1 MIKKL
6 VMSALIITLIPS
18 MISSLYLSNAGINDE
33 EVYDNHIIKVKQVS
47 KNEIIEL
54 NLEDYLIG
62 VVAGEMPINFE
73 EEALKA
79 QAVVART
86 YALRRVNENNQ
97 YDVVDTTKNQVYLD
111 NEYLKK
117 AWGNNYEKNIQK
129 IKKAVAETSHE
140 CIFYN
145 DKLIDALFFST
156 SVGMTENS
164 EEIFQNTLP
173 YLRSV
178 SSVWDETA
186 SPVFKENYSFKL
198 TKFYEQLNLP
208 YNKNLVIEK
217 VLVTSTGRV
226 KEIKINGV
234 KYTGQK
240 IQQLLNLRSNYFTIT
255 KVGDIV
261 KIETKGY
268 GHGVGMSQYG
278 ANGMAKEGYNYKE
291 IINHYYQDVE
301 LKKI

>member
-1 MIKKL
+1 MLKKVIL
-6 VMSALIITLIPS
+6 STLAFILIPS
-18 MISSLYLSNAGINDE
+18 FISNFYLNNIVSE
-33 EVYDNHIIKVKQVS
+33 EVLENHIIKVKQVS

-54 NLEDYLIG
+54 DLEDYLIG

-86 YALRRVNENNQ
+86 YALRRVKESNL
-97 YDVVDTTKNQVYLD
+97 YDVVDTTQNQVYLD
-111 NEYLKK
+111 NERLQK
-117 AWGNNYEKNIQK
+117 AWGNNYEKNLQR
-129 IKKAVAETSHE
+129 IKKAVEDTSHE
-140 CIFYN
+140 CIFY
-145 DKLIDALFFST
+145 DDRLIDALFFST

-164 EEIFQNTLP
+164 EEIFKNTMP

-178 SSVWDETA
+178 SSTWDETS

-198 TKFYEQLNLP
+198 SKFYELLKIP
-208 YNKNLVIEK
+208 YNKNLQIENT
-217 VLVTSTGRV
+217 LVTSTGRI

-234 KYTGQK
+234 KFTGQK
-240 IQQLLNLRSNYFTIT
+240 IQQLLNLRSNYFTIS
-255 KVGDIV
+255 KINDVI

-268 GHGVGMSQYG
+268 GNGVGMSQYG
-278 ANGMAKEGYNYKE
+278 ANGMAKEGYNYRE
-291 IINHYYQDVE
+291 IIDHYYQDVE

>member
-1 MIKKL
+1 MIKKVVL
-6 VMSALIITLIPS
+6 SALLVVLIPAF
-18 MISSLYLSNAGINDE
+18 ISTYYLTGVIKE
-33 EVYDNHIIKVKQVS
+33 EVLDDHIIKVKQVS
-47 KNEIIEL
+47 KNEVVEL
-54 NLEDYLIG
+54 NLEDYLVG
-62 VVAGEMPINFE
+62 VLAGEMPISFE

-86 YALRRVNENNQ
+86 YALKRVKETNK

-111 NEYLKK
+111 DEYLKK
-117 AWGNNYEKNIQK
+117 IWGDKYEKNMKK
-129 IKKAVAETSHE
+129 IKKAVSDTSHE
-140 CIFYN
+140 CIFYD

-164 EEIFQNTLP
+164 EDIFKNSLP

-178 SSVWDETA
+178 SSTWDENY
-186 SPVFKENYSFKL
+186 SPAFKENYSFKL
-198 TKFYEQLNLP
+198 EDFYKKLNLP
-208 YNKNLVIEK
+208 YNKKLEVEK
-217 VLVTSTGRV
+217 TSVTSTGRV

-234 KYTGQK
+234 KFTGTK
-240 IQQLLNLRSNYFTIT
+240 VQQLLKLKSNYFSIE
-255 KVGDIV
+255 KVGDNV

-278 ANGMAKEGYNYKE
+278 ANGMAKEGYNYRE
-291 IINHYYQDVE
+291 IIDHYYKDVE

>member
-1 MIKKL
+1 MLRKMLI
-6 VMSALIITLIPS
+6 SAATIILIPS
-18 MISSLYLSNAGINDE
+18 FISMFFTHTMINESYNE
-33 EVYDNHIIKVKQVS
+33 HIIKVKQVS

-54 NLEDYLIG
+54 DLEDYLIG
-62 VVAGEMPINFE
+62 VVAGEMPISFE

-86 YALRRVNENNQ
+86 YALRRVNNNNE

-111 NEYLKK
+111 NERLQA
-117 AWGNNYEKNIQK
+117 AWGNNYEKNMAK
-129 IKKAVAETSHE
+129 VKKAVEETSHE

-164 EEIFQNTLP
+164 EEIFPNKLP

-178 SSVWDETA
+178 SSSWDENVYQGKYT
-186 SPVFKENYSFKL
+186 FKL
-198 TKFYEQLNLP
+198 EKFYELLKIP
-208 YNKNLVIEK
+208 YSKNLNVEK
-217 VLVTSTGRV
+217 TSVTSTGRV

-234 KYTGQK
+234 LFTGQK
-240 IQQLLNLRSNYFTIT
+240 VQQLLSLRSNYFTIS
-255 KVGDIV
+255 KNGNNII
-261 KIETKGY
+261 IETKGY

-278 ANGMAKEGYNYKE
+278 ANGMAKEGYSYRE
-291 IINHYYQDVE
+291 IIDHYYQDVE

>member
-1 MIKKL
+1 MIRKVVL
-6 VMSALIITLIPS
+6 SALLVVLIPTF
-18 MISSLYLSNAGINDE
+18 ISTYYLTGVTKED
-33 EVYDNHIIKVKQVS
+33 VLDDYIIKVKQVS
-47 KNEIIEL
+47 KNEIVEL

-62 VVAGEMPINFE
+62 VLAGEMPVNFE

-86 YALRRVNENNQ
+86 YALRRVKESNT

-111 NEYLKK
+111 DEYLKK
-117 AWGNNYEKNIQK
+117 SWGNNYEKNMKK
-129 IKKAVAETSHE
+129 IKKAVKETSHE
-140 CIFYN
+140 CIFYGN
-145 DKLIDALFFST
+145 KLIDALFFST

-164 EEIFQNTLP
+164 EEIFKNSIP

-178 SSVWDETA
+178 SSTWDEEV
-186 SPVFKENYSFKL
+186 SPVFKENYTFEL
-198 TKFYEQLNLP
+198 EKFYKLLNLP
-208 YNKNLVIEK
+208 YNKKLEVEK

-234 KYTGQK
+234 RFTGTK
-240 IQQLLNLRSNYFTIT
+240 VQQLLKLKSNYFTIT
-255 KVGDIV
+255 KVGNNV

-278 ANGMAKEGYNYKE
+278 ANGMAKEGYSYKE
-291 IINHYYQDVE
+291 IIDHYYQDVE

>member
-1 MIKKL
+1 MLRKMLI
-6 VMSALIITLIPS
+6 SAATIILIPS
-18 MISSLYLSNAGINDE
+18 FISMFFTHAMINESYNE
-33 EVYDNHIIKVKQVS
+33 HIIKVKQVS

-54 NLEDYLIG
+54 DLEDYLIG
-62 VVAGEMPINFE
+62 VVAGEMPISFE

-86 YALRRVNENNQ
+86 YALRRVNNNNE

-111 NEYLKK
+111 NERLQA
-117 AWGNNYEKNIQK
+117 AWGNNYEKNMAK
-129 IKKAVAETSHE
+129 VKKAVEETSHE

-164 EEIFQNTLP
+164 EEIFPNKLP

-178 SSVWDETA
+178 SSSWDENVYQGKYT
-186 SPVFKENYSFKL
+186 FKL
-198 TKFYEQLNLP
+198 EKFYELLKIP
-208 YNKNLVIEK
+208 YSKNLNVEK
-217 VLVTSTGRV
+217 TSVTSTGRV

-234 KYTGQK
+234 LFTGQK
-240 IQQLLNLRSNYFTIT
+240 VQQLLSLRSNYFTIS
-255 KVGDIV
+255 KNGNNII
-261 KIETKGY
+261 IETKGY

-278 ANGMAKEGYNYKE
+278 ANGMAKEGYSYRE
-291 IINHYYQDVE
+291 IIDHYYQDVE

>member
-1 MIKKL
+1 MVRKL
-6 VMSALIITLIPS
+6 VFTALLLVLIPIF
-18 MISSLYLSNAGINDE
+18 ISTYYLTEIIKDDIFDA
-33 EVYDNHIIKVKQVS
+33 HIIKVKQVS
-47 KNEIIEL
+47 KNEIVEL
-54 NLEDYLIG
+54 DLEDYLVG
-62 VVAGEMPINFE
+62 VLAGEMPISFE

-86 YALRRVNENNQ
+86 YALRRVKESNK

-111 NEYLKK
+111 DEYLK
-117 AWGNNYEKNIQK
+117 AVWGNNYEKNMKK
-129 IKKAVAETSHE
+129 IKKAVTETSHE
-140 CIFYN
+140 CIFYD

-164 EEIFQNTLP
+164 EEIFKNNVP

-178 SSVWDETA
+178 SSIWDESS

-198 TKFYEQLNLP
+198 EDFYKKLGIK
-208 YNKNLVIEK
+208 YNKKLEIEK
-217 VLVTSTGRV
+217 ISVTSTGRI

-234 KYTGQK
+234 KFTGSK
-240 IQQLLNLRSNYFTIT
+240 VQQLLKLKSNYFIIS
-255 KVGDIV
+255 KVGDII
-261 KIETKGY
+261 KIETRGY

-278 ANGMAKEGYNYKE
+278 ANGMAKAGYSYRE
-291 IINHYYQDVE
+291 IIDHYYQNVE

>member
-1 MIKKL
+1 MIKKIVL
-6 VMSALIITLIPS
+6 TALLIILIPTF
-18 MISSLYLSNAGINDE
+18 ISIYYLTGVVKE
-33 EVYDNHIIKVKQVS
+33 EVFDNHIIKVKQVS
-47 KNEIIEL
+47 KNEVVEL
-54 NLEDYLIG
+54 NLEDYIVG
-62 VVAGEMPINFE
+62 VLAGEMPVSFE

-86 YALRRVNENNQ
+86 YALKRVKETNQ

-111 NEYLKK
+111 DEYLKSI
-117 AWGNNYEKNIQK
+117 WGSSYERNMRK
-129 IKKAVAETSHE
+129 IKNAVQETSHE

-164 EEIFQNTLP
+164 EDIFKNSIP

-178 SSVWDETA
+178 SSTWDEET
-186 SPVFKENYSFKL
+186 SPIFKEEYSFKL
-198 TKFYEQLNLP
+198 EDFYNKLNLQ
-208 YNKNLVIEK
+208 YNKKLEIEK
-217 VLVTSTGRV
+217 TSVTSTGRV

-234 KYTGQK
+234 KFSGTK
-240 IQQLLNLRSNYFTIT
+240 VQQLLGLKSNYFTIN
-255 KVGDIV
+255 KIGNNV

-278 ANGMAKEGYNYKE
+278 ANGMAKEGYSYRE
-291 IINHYYQDVE
+291 IIDHYYQDVE

>member
-1 MIKKL
+1 MFKKIL
-6 VMSALIITLIPS
+6 LSTVAIILIPS
-18 MISSLYLSNAGINDE
+18 FVHNSLERKNITNNYE
-33 EVYDNHIIKVKQVS
+33 EHIIKVKQVS

-54 NLEDYLIG
+54 DLEDYIVG
-62 VVAGEMPINFE
+62 VVAGEMPVSFE

-86 YALRRVNENNQ
+86 YALKRVNDQNE

-111 NEYLKK
+111 NEHLMKV
-117 AWGNNYEKNIQK
+117 WGDNYEKNIAK
-129 IKKAVAETSHE
+129 IRKAVSETSHE
-140 CIFYN
+140 CIFYD

-164 EEIFQNTLP
+164 EEIFPTKLP

-178 SSVWDETA
+178 SSTWDEES
-186 SPVFKENYSFKL
+186 SPVYKESYSFTL
-198 TKFYEQLNLP
+198 TKFYEALGLK
-208 YNKNLVIEK
+208 YNKELKIEK
-217 VLVTSTGRV
+217 TNVTSTGRI

-234 KYTGQK
+234 KFTGTK
-240 IQQLLNLRSNYFTIT
+240 VQQLLNLRSNYFSIS
-255 KVGDIV
+255 KVGEKVI
-261 KIETKGY
+261 IETKGY

-278 ANGMAKEGYNYKE
+278 ANGMAKEGYSYRE
-291 IINHYYQDVE
+291 IIDHYYQDIE

>member
-1 MIKKL
+1 MIKKIVL
-6 VMSALIITLIPS
+6 TGLLIVLIPAF
-18 MISSLYLSNAGINDE
+18 ISIYYLTGVVKE
-33 EVYDNHIIKVKQVS
+33 EVFDNHTIKVKQVS
-47 KNEIIEL
+47 KNEVVEL
-54 NLEDYLIG
+54 NLEDYIVG
-62 VVAGEMPINFE
+62 VLAGEMPVSFE

-86 YALRRVNENNQ
+86 YALKRVKETNK

-111 NEYLKK
+111 DEYLKNV
-117 AWGNNYEKNIQK
+117 WGNSYERNMRK
-129 IKKAVAETSHE
+129 IKKAVQETSHE

-164 EEIFQNTLP
+164 EDIFKNSIP

-178 SSVWDETA
+178 SSTWDEEV
-186 SPVFKENYSFKL
+186 SPIFKEEYSFKL
-198 TKFYEQLNLP
+198 EDFYNKLNLQ
-208 YNKNLVIEK
+208 YNKKLGIEK
-217 VLVTSTGRV
+217 TSVTSTGRV

-234 KYTGQK
+234 KFSGTK
-240 IQQLLNLRSNYFTIT
+240 VQQLLGLKSNYFTIN
-255 KVGDIV
+255 KVGNNI

-278 ANGMAKEGYNYKE
+278 ANGMAKEGYSYRE
-291 IINHYYQDVE
+291 IIDHYYQDVE